1 MQPLPSSLLQSLRKQ
16 SAAVKTM
23 KQDLQQVPL
32 LASAPQ
38 FVIAHSAG
46 SPGCQRQ
53 RIYDSEG
60 RLSSSSTFITTA
72 YSNSDTVTG
81 QNTCRAVAGN
91 RRTAFSRRTGTQSA
105 RGRQCGQRTLAEP
118 VLEAP
123 RHVLE
128 IAHAPC
134 ASGLPADGLLAP
146 LVCAAIT
153 DPQRVSKTERLFQES
168 RHYQKAKQQTA
179 ALAAKLGCS
188 HLRIVAAGKPHDEHL
203 LFWMWN
209 ERRPQRL
216 HSVCVLFRLLPA
228 RTTTACLSN
237 QY

>member
-1 MQPLPSSLLQSLRKQ
+1 MVPHLACHDPPRQAGHATTSFFFASVPAQAKCSC
-16 SAAVKTM
+16 
-23 KQDLQQVPL
+23 QDQQQVPQ

-38 FVIAHSAG
+38 LVIAHSAE
-46 SPGCQRQ
+46 SPGCQQQ

-60 RLSSSSTFITTA
+60 RLSSSSIFALTA
-72 YSNSDTVTG
+72 TLQQR
-81 QNTCRAVAGN
+81 QNTRRAVAGN
-91 RRTAFSRRTGTQSA
+91 RRTTISRRTGTQSA

-146 LVCAAIT
+146 LVCAAIR
-153 DPQRVSKTERLFQES
+153 DPQRVSKTDRLFQKS
-168 RHYQKAKQQTA
+168 RHCQKARQQTA

-188 HLRIVAAGKPHDEHL
+188 HLRIVAAG
-203 LFWMWN
+203 
-209 ERRPQRL
+209 
-216 HSVCVLFRLLPA
+216 
-228 RTTTACLSN
+228 
-237 QY
+237 